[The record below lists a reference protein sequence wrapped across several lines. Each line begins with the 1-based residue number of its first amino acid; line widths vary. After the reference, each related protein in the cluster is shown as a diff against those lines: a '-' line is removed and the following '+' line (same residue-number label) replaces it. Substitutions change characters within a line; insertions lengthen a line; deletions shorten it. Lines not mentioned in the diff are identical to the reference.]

1 MPFTLHS
8 YTTRRIRTDVPTDGY
23 ARALTLILT
32 DPCPHLTLI
41 NPNLVLINPN
51 LTLINPNLTLANP
64 NLTLTLAE
72 P

>member
-1 MPFTLHS
+1 M
-8 YTTRRIRTDVPTDGY
+8 PTDGY